1 MAKLSGGEALIKSM
15 VREGVEVVFGLPGV
29 QMYGIVAALRDEPSI
44 KFIVTR
50 NETATSYMA
59 DGYAR
64 TTGKPGV
71 VMVVPGPG
79 IYNAGGGL
87 STAFSR
93 SSPIVLI
100 AGQIPRATIGK
111 NLGGLHEVN
120 DQKEITNPVTK
131 WQKLVVRPGE
141 IPENIHEAFRQAQSD
156 RPSPVHFELPPE
168 TMVERE
174 EVELLE
180 PAQIVRKVPDNSSL
194 ETAAKEIAAAKKP
207 VIYAGGGIARSDAE
221 TELVAFAEAHN
232 IAVITSAG
240 GKGTIS
246 ERHPLALGAS
256 LGPAGQ
262 LKDYIED
269 ADLIIGIGTR
279 FSMRTQAGGG
289 ARLVH
294 IDADPEMIGHVHSNS
309 LGVIGD
315 VKATLP
321 LLSAA
326 IEAAGGGKWH
336 SPAEEVATIQKNLAD
351 SEDELNRPQEDYL
364 QALQRGAPD
373 AAVMIFGMTQLGYYS
388 RPRWITENPKTYI
401 DSGYSGN
408 LGFAFPTAL
417 GAKVGN
423 PDKPVICVSGDGG
436 FMYNSSEISTAVK
449 YGINLVTV
457 IYNDGHYGNV
467 ARDLDDDFGGSY
479 ETEFV
484 NPDFVALAE
493 AYGAVGLRAKDPFDV
508 ENLIPQALAMN
519 KPVFIDVPVSRV
531 PRPKQWST
539 RAPWTTPQE
548 GLIEN

>member
-1 MAKLSGGEALIKSM
+1 MAKLSGGEALIKSL
-15 VREGVEVVFGLPGV
+15 VREGVEVIFGLPGV

-44 KFIVTR
+44 KFVVTR
-50 NETATSYMA
+50 NETSTTYMA

-64 TTGKPGV
+64 TTGRPGV
-71 VMVVPGPG
+71 AMVVPGPG

-93 SSPIVLI
+93 SSPVVLI
-100 AGQIPRATIGK
+100 AGQIPRDGIGK
-111 NLGGLHEVN
+111 NFGGLHEVN

-131 WQKLVVRPGE
+131 WQKQVLRPHE
-141 IPENIHEAFRQAQSD
+141 VPESIHEAFRQAQSD

-180 PAQIVRKVPDNSSL
+180 PAVIERKVPADSVI
-194 ETAAKEIAAAKKP
+194 EQAAKEITAARKP

-221 TELVAFAEAHN
+221 AELVAFAEAHQ
-232 IAVITSAG
+232 IAVLTSAG
-240 GKGTIS
+240 GKGTMS
-246 ERHPLALGAS
+246 ERHALALGGS
-256 LGPAGQ
+256 LGPTGQ

-269 ADLIIGIGTR
+269 ADVVIGIGTR
-279 FSMRTQAGGG
+279 FSMRNQAADK

-294 IDADPEMIGHVHSNS
+294 IDADPEMIGHVHQNS
-309 LGVIGD
+309 LGVVGD

-321 LLSAA
+321 KLQAA
-326 IEAAGGGKWH
+326 ISAAGGGSWD
-336 SPAEEVATIQKNLAD
+336 SPAPEVSRIQEALANSEE
-351 SEDELNRPQEDYL
+351 ELNQPQEDYIR
-364 QALQRGAPD
+364 ALQEGAPD
-373 AAVMIFGMTQLGYYS
+373 DAIMVFGMTQLGYYS
-388 RPRWITENPKTYI
+388 RPRWITENPKSYI

-467 ARDLDDDFGGSY
+467 ARDMDDDFGGTY
-479 ETEFV
+479 ETDFV
-484 NPDFVALAE
+484 NPDFVKLAE

-508 ENLIPQALAMN
+508 KNVIPKALAMN

-531 PRPKQWST
+531 PRPKQWSA
-539 RAPWTTPQE
+539 RAPWTTPQD
-548 GLIEN
+548 GLLD

>member
-1 MAKLSGGEALIKSM
+1 
-15 VREGVEVVFGLPGV
+15 
-29 QMYGIVAALRDEPSI
+29 MYGIVAALRDEPSI
-44 KFIVTR
+44 KFVVTR
-50 NETATSYMA
+50 NETSTTYMA

-64 TTGKPGV
+64 TTGKAGV
-71 VMVVPGPG
+71 AMVVPGPG

-93 SSPIVLI
+93 SSPVVLI
-100 AGQIPRATIGK
+100 AGQIPRDGIGK
-111 NLGGLHEVN
+111 NFGGLHEVN

-131 WQKLVVRPGE
+131 WQKQVLRPNE
-141 IPENIHEAFRQAQSD
+141 VPEGIHEAFKQAQSD

-180 PAQIVRKVPDNSSL
+180 PAKIERKVPADSII
-194 ETAAKEIAAAKKP
+194 EQAAKEIIAAKKP

-221 TELVAFAEAHN
+221 AELVAFAEAHK
-232 IAVITSAG
+232 IAVLTSAG
-240 GKGTIS
+240 GKGTMS
-246 ERHPLALGAS
+246 ERHALALGGS
-256 LGPAGQ
+256 LGPTGQ

-269 ADLIIGIGTR
+269 ADVVIGIGTR
-279 FSMRTQAGGG
+279 FSMRNQAAAD
-289 ARLVH
+289 ARLIHV
-294 IDADPEMIGHVHSNS
+294 DVDPEMIGHVHENS

-315 VKATLP
+315 VKVSLSK
-321 LLSAA
+321 LSAA
-326 IEAAGGGKWH
+326 ITAAGGGKWN
-336 SPAEEVATIQKNLAD
+336 SPAAEVAQIQENLTN
-351 SEDELNRPQEDYL
+351 SDEEINQPQEDYL
-364 QALQRGAPD
+364 RALQEGAPD
-373 AAVMIFGMTQLGYYS
+373 DAIMIFGMTQLGYYS
-388 RPRWITENPKTYI
+388 RPRWITENPKSYI

-467 ARDLDDDFGGSY
+467 ARDMDDDFGGTY
-479 ETEFV
+479 ETDFV
-484 NPDFVALAE
+484 NPDFVKLAE
-493 AYGAVGLRAKDPFDV
+493 AYGAVGIRAEGPLDV
-508 ENLIPQALAMN
+508 KNVLPKALAMN

-531 PRPKQWST
+531 PRPKQWSA
-539 RAPWTTPQE
+539 RAPWTTPQD
-548 GLIEN
+548 GLLD

>member
-1 MAKLSGGEALIKSM
+1 MPKLSGGEALIKSL
-15 VREGVEVVFGLPGV
+15 VREGVEVIFGLPGV

-44 KFIVTR
+44 KFVVTR
-50 NETATSYMA
+50 NETSTTYMA

-64 TTGKPGV
+64 TTGKAGV
-71 VMVVPGPG
+71 AMVVPGPG

-93 SSPIVLI
+93 SSPVVLI
-100 AGQIPRATIGK
+100 AGQIPRDGIGK
-111 NLGGLHEVN
+111 NFGGLHEVN

-131 WQKLVVRPGE
+131 WQKQVLRPHE
-141 IPENIHEAFRQAQSD
+141 VPEGIHEAFKQAQSD

-174 EVELLE
+174 DVELLE
-180 PAQIVRKVPDNSSL
+180 PAKIERKVPADSII
-194 ETAAKEIAAAKKP
+194 EQAAKEISAARKP

-221 TELVAFAEAHN
+221 AELVAFAEAHH
-232 IAVITSAG
+232 IAVLTSAG
-240 GKGTIS
+240 GKGTMS
-246 ERHPLALGAS
+246 ERHALALGGS
-256 LGPAGQ
+256 LGPTGL

-269 ADLIIGIGTR
+269 ADLVIGIGTR
-279 FSMRTQAGGG
+279 FSMRNQAAAD
-289 ARLVH
+289 ARLIHV
-294 IDADPEMIGHVHSNS
+294 DVDPAMIGHVHQNS

-315 VKATLP
+315 VKASLP
-321 LLSAA
+321 KLSAA
-326 IEAAGGGKWH
+326 ITAAGGGKWN
-336 SPAEEVATIQKNLAD
+336 SPETEVAKIQVNLTN
-351 SEDELNRPQEDYL
+351 SEEEINQPQEDYL
-364 QALQRGAPD
+364 RALQEGAPD
-373 AAVMIFGMTQLGYYS
+373 DAIMIFGMTQLGYYS
-388 RPRWITENPKTYI
+388 RPRWITDNPKSYI

-467 ARDLDDDFGGSY
+467 ARDMDDDFGGTY
-479 ETEFV
+479 ETDFV
-484 NPDFVALAE
+484 NPDFVKLAE
-493 AYGAVGLRAKDPFDV
+493 AYGAVGIRAEGPYDV
-508 ENLIPQALAMN
+508 KNVLPKALAMN

-531 PRPKQWST
+531 PRPKQWSA
-539 RAPWTTPQE
+539 RAAWTTPQD
-548 GLIEN
+548 GLLD

>member
-1 MAKLSGGEALIKSM
+1 MAKLSGGEALIKSL
-15 VREGVEVVFGLPGV
+15 VREGVEVIFGLPGV

-44 KFIVTR
+44 KFVVTR
-50 NETATSYMA
+50 NETSTTYMA

-64 TTGKPGV
+64 TTGKAGV
-71 VMVVPGPG
+71 AMVVPGPG

-93 SSPIVLI
+93 SSPVVLI
-100 AGQIPRATIGK
+100 AGQIPRDGIGK
-111 NLGGLHEVN
+111 NFGGLHEVN

-131 WQKLVVRPGE
+131 WQKQVLRPHE
-141 IPENIHEAFRQAQSD
+141 VPEGIHEAFKQAQSD

-180 PAQIVRKVPDNSSL
+180 PAKIERKVPSDSII
-194 ETAAKEIAAAKKP
+194 EQAAKEIAAARKP

-221 TELVAFAEAHN
+221 AELVAFAEAHQ
-232 IAVITSAG
+232 IAVLTSAG
-240 GKGTIS
+240 GKGTMS
-246 ERHPLALGAS
+246 ERHALALGGS
-256 LGPAGQ
+256 LGPTGQ

-269 ADLIIGIGTR
+269 ADLVIGIGTR
-279 FSMRTQAGGG
+279 FSMRNQAADK
-289 ARLVH
+289 ARLIHV
-294 IDADPEMIGHVHSNS
+294 DVDPEMIGHVHQNS

-315 VKATLP
+315 VKASLP
-321 LLSAA
+321 KLSAA
-326 IEAAGGGKWH
+326 ITAAGGGKWN
-336 SPAEEVATIQKNLAD
+336 SPVAEVAHIQENLTN
-351 SEDELNRPQEDYL
+351 SEEEINQPQEDYL
-364 QALQRGAPD
+364 RALQEGAPD
-373 AAVMIFGMTQLGYYS
+373 DAIMIFGMTQLGYYS
-388 RPRWITENPKTYI
+388 RPRWITENPKSYI

-467 ARDLDDDFGGSY
+467 ARDMDDDFGGTY
-479 ETEFV
+479 ETDFV
-484 NPDFVALAE
+484 NPDFVKLAE
-493 AYGAVGLRAKDPFDV
+493 AYGAVGIRAEGPLDV
-508 ENLIPQALAMN
+508 KNVLPKALAMN

-531 PRPKQWST
+531 PRPKQWSA
-539 RAPWTTPQE
+539 RAPWTTPQD
-548 GLIEN
+548 GLLD

>member
-1 MAKLSGGEALIKSM
+1 MAKLSGGEALIKSL
-15 VREGVEVVFGLPGV
+15 VREGVEVIFGLPGV

-44 KFIVTR
+44 KFVVTR
-50 NETATSYMA
+50 NETSTTYMA

-64 TTGKPGV
+64 TTGKAGV
-71 VMVVPGPG
+71 AMVVPGPG

-93 SSPIVLI
+93 SSPVVLI
-100 AGQIPRATIGK
+100 AGQIPRDGIGK
-111 NLGGLHEVN
+111 NFGGLHEVN

-131 WQKLVVRPGE
+131 WQKQVLRPHE
-141 IPENIHEAFRQAQSD
+141 VPEGIHEAFKQAQSD

-174 EVELLE
+174 DVELLE
-180 PAQIVRKVPDNSSL
+180 PAKIERKVPADSII
-194 ETAAKEIAAAKKP
+194 EQAAKEIVAAKKP

-221 TELVAFAEAHN
+221 AELVAFAEAHQ
-232 IAVITSAG
+232 IAVLTSAG
-240 GKGTIS
+240 GKGTMS
-246 ERHPLALGAS
+246 ERHALALGGS
-256 LGPAGQ
+256 LGPTGQ

-269 ADLIIGIGTR
+269 ADVVIGIGTR
-279 FSMRTQAGGG
+279 FSMRNQAAAE
-289 ARLVH
+289 ARLIHV
-294 IDADPEMIGHVHSNS
+294 DVDPEMIGHVHQNS

-315 VKATLP
+315 VKVSLP
-321 LLSAA
+321 KLSAA
-326 IEAAGGGKWH
+326 ITAAGGGKWN
-336 SPAEEVATIQKNLAD
+336 SPAAEVTKIQENLTNSEEEINQ
-351 SEDELNRPQEDYL
+351 PQEDYL
-364 QALQRGAPD
+364 RALQEGAPD
-373 AAVMIFGMTQLGYYS
+373 DAIMIFGMTQLGYYS
-388 RPRWITENPKTYI
+388 RPRWITENPKSYI

-467 ARDLDDDFGGSY
+467 ARDMDDDFGGTY
-479 ETEFV
+479 ETDFV
-484 NPDFVALAE
+484 NPDFVKLAE
-493 AYGAVGLRAKDPFDV
+493 AYGAVGIRAEGPLDV
-508 ENLIPQALAMN
+508 KNVLPKALAMN

-531 PRPKQWST
+531 PRPKQWSA
-539 RAPWTTPQE
+539 RAPWTTPQD
-548 GLIEN
+548 GLLD

>member
-1 MAKLSGGEALIKSM
+1 MAKLSGGEALIKSL
-15 VREGVEVVFGLPGV
+15 VREGVEVIFGLPGV

-44 KFIVTR
+44 KFVVTR
-50 NETATSYMA
+50 NETSTTYMA

-64 TTGKPGV
+64 TTGKAGV
-71 VMVVPGPG
+71 AMVVPGPG

-93 SSPIVLI
+93 SSPVVLI
-100 AGQIPRATIGK
+100 AGQIPRDGIGK
-111 NLGGLHEVN
+111 NFGGLHEVN

-131 WQKLVVRPGE
+131 WQKQVLRPNE
-141 IPENIHEAFRQAQSD
+141 VPEGIHEAFKQAQSD

-180 PAQIVRKVPDNSSL
+180 PAKIERKVPVDSII
-194 ETAAKEIAAAKKP
+194 EQAAKEIIAAKKP

-221 TELVAFAEAHN
+221 AELVAFAEAHK
-232 IAVITSAG
+232 IAVLTSAG
-240 GKGTIS
+240 GKGTMS
-246 ERHPLALGAS
+246 ERHALALGGS
-256 LGPAGQ
+256 LGPTGQ

-269 ADLIIGIGTR
+269 ADVVIGIGTR
-279 FSMRTQAGGG
+279 FSMRNQAAAD
-289 ARLVH
+289 ARLIHV
-294 IDADPEMIGHVHSNS
+294 DVDPEMIGHVHENS

-315 VKATLP
+315 VKVSLSK
-321 LLSAA
+321 LSAA
-326 IEAAGGGKWH
+326 ITAAGGGKWN
-336 SPAEEVATIQKNLAD
+336 SPAAEVAQIQENLTN
-351 SEDELNRPQEDYL
+351 SDEEINQPQEDYL
-364 QALQRGAPD
+364 RALQEGAPD
-373 AAVMIFGMTQLGYYS
+373 DAIMIFGMTQLGYYS
-388 RPRWITENPKTYI
+388 RPRWITENPKSYI

-467 ARDLDDDFGGSY
+467 ARDMDDDFGGTY
-479 ETEFV
+479 ETDFV
-484 NPDFVALAE
+484 NPDFVKLAE
-493 AYGAVGLRAKDPFDV
+493 AYGAVGIRAEGPLDV
-508 ENLIPQALAMN
+508 KNVLPKALAMN

-531 PRPKQWST
+531 PRPKQWSA
-539 RAPWTTPQE
+539 RAPWTTPQD
-548 GLIEN
+548 GLLD

>member
-1 MAKLSGGEALIKSM
+1 MAKLSGGEALIKSL
-15 VREGVEVVFGLPGV
+15 VREGVEVIFGLPGV

-44 KFIVTR
+44 KFVVTR
-50 NETATSYMA
+50 NETSTTYMA

-64 TTGKPGV
+64 TTGKAGV
-71 VMVVPGPG
+71 AMVVPGPG

-93 SSPIVLI
+93 SSPVVLI
-100 AGQIPRATIGK
+100 AGQIPRDGIGK
-111 NLGGLHEVN
+111 NFGGLHEVN

-131 WQKLVVRPGE
+131 WQKQVLRPHE
-141 IPENIHEAFRQAQSD
+141 VPEGIHEAFKQAQSD

-180 PAQIVRKVPDNSSL
+180 PAKIERKVPSDSII
-194 ETAAKEIAAAKKP
+194 EQAAKEIAAARKP

-221 TELVAFAEAHN
+221 AELVAFAEAHQ
-232 IAVITSAG
+232 IAVLTSAG
-240 GKGTIS
+240 GKGTMS
-246 ERHPLALGAS
+246 ERHALALGGS
-256 LGPAGQ
+256 LGPTGQ

-269 ADLIIGIGTR
+269 ADVVIGIGTR
-279 FSMRTQAGGG
+279 FSMRNQAAAE
-289 ARLVH
+289 ARLIHV
-294 IDADPEMIGHVHSNS
+294 DVDPEMIGHVHQNS

-315 VKATLP
+315 VKVSLP
-321 LLSAA
+321 KLSAA
-326 IEAAGGGKWH
+326 ITAAGGGKWN
-336 SPAEEVATIQKNLAD
+336 SPASEVAQIQENLTS
-351 SEDELNRPQEDYL
+351 SEEEINQPQEDYL
-364 QALQRGAPD
+364 RALQEGAPD
-373 AAVMIFGMTQLGYYS
+373 DAIMIFGMTQLGYYS
-388 RPRWITENPKTYI
+388 RPRWITQNPKSYI

-467 ARDLDDDFGGSY
+467 ARDMDDDFGGTY
-479 ETEFV
+479 ETDFV
-484 NPDFVALAE
+484 NPDFVKLAE
-493 AYGAVGLRAKDPFDV
+493 AYGAVGIRAEGPLDV
-508 ENLIPQALAMN
+508 KNVLPKALAMN

-531 PRPKQWST
+531 PRPKQWSS
-539 RAPWTTPQE
+539 RAPWTTPQD
-548 GLIEN
+548 GLLD

>member
-1 MAKLSGGEALIKSM
+1 MPKLSGGEALVQSL
-15 VREGVEVVFGLPGV
+15 VREGVEVIFGLPGV
-29 QMYGIVAALRDEPSI
+29 QMYGIVDALRNEPSI
-44 KFIVTR
+44 KFVVTR

-71 VMVVPGPG
+71 VLVVPGPG

-93 SSPIVLI
+93 SSPVVMI

-111 NLGGLHEVN
+111 NFGGLHEVN

-131 WQKLVVRPGE
+131 WQKQVLRPHE
-141 IPENIHEAFRQAQSD
+141 VPEGIHEAFRQAQSD
-156 RPSPVHFELPPE
+156 RPGPVHFELPPE

-180 PAQIVRKVPDNSSL
+180 PAQIVRKVPDQNVI
-194 ETAAKEIAAAKKP
+194 EQAAREIVNARKP

-221 TELVAFAEAHN
+221 AEFVDFAERARV
-232 IAVITSAG
+232 AVMTSAG

-246 ERHPLALGAS
+246 ERHPLALGGS
-256 LGPAGQ
+256 LGPAGL
-262 LKDYIED
+262 LKEYIED
-269 ADLIIGIGTR
+269 ADVIIGIGTR
-279 FSMRTQAGGG
+279 FSMRNQAGGD

-294 IDADPEMIGHVHSNS
+294 IDVDPEMVGHVHANS

-321 LLSAA
+321 LLAA
-326 IEAAGGGKWH
+326 EIERQGGGKWN
-336 SPAEEVATIQKNLAD
+336 SPDAEVADIQKKLAV
-351 SEDELNRPQEDYL
+351 SEDELNQPQEDYIN
-364 QALQRGAPD
+364 ALQRGVPSD
-373 AAVMIFGMTQLGYYS
+373 AITVFGMTQLGYYS
-388 RPRWITENPKTYI
+388 RPRWITENPKTYL

-417 GAKVGN
+417 GAKYGN

-436 FMYNSSEISTAVK
+436 FMYNSGEISTAVK

-467 ARDLDDDFGGSY
+467 ARDLDDDFGGAY
-479 ETEFV
+479 ETNFV
-484 NPDFVALAE
+484 NPDFVKLAE

-508 ENLIPQALAMN
+508 ENVIPKALEMN

-531 PRPKQWST
+531 PRPKQWAA
-539 RAPWTTPQE
+539 RAPWTKPQT
-548 GLIEN
+548 GLID

>member
-1 MAKLSGGEALIKSM
+1 MAKLSGGEALVKSL
-15 VREGVEVVFGLPGV
+15 VREGVEVIFGLPGV
-29 QMYGIVAALRDEPSI
+29 QMYGIVDALRQEPSI

-50 NETATSYMA
+50 NETATTYMA

-64 TTGKPGV
+64 TTGRAGV
-71 VMVVPGPG
+71 AMVVPGPG

-111 NLGGLHEVN
+111 NFGGLHEVN

-131 WQKLVVRPGE
+131 WQKQVLRPHE
-141 IPENIHEAFRQAQSD
+141 VPENIHEAFRQAQSD
-156 RPSPVHFELPPE
+156 RPGPVHFELPPE

-180 PAQIVRKVPDNSSL
+180 PAAIERNVPADSVL
-194 ETAAKEIAAAKKP
+194 DQAAKEIVAARKP

-221 TELVAFAEAHN
+221 AEFVAFAEKHQ
-232 IAVITSAG
+232 IAVLTSAG

-246 ERHPLALGAS
+246 EKHQMALGGS
-256 LGPAGQ
+256 LGPAGL

-269 ADLIIGIGTR
+269 ADLVIGIGTR
-279 FSMRTQAGGG
+279 FSMRNQAAEN
-289 ARLVH
+289 ARLIHV
-294 IDADPEMIGHVHSNS
+294 DVDPEMIGHVHENS
-309 LGVIGD
+309 LGVVGD

-321 LLSAA
+321 KLSAA
-326 IEAAGGGKWH
+326 ITAAGGGSWN
-336 SPAEEVATIQKNLAD
+336 SPAAEVAEIQAKLAV
-351 SEDELNRPQEDYL
+351 SEGELNQPQEDYIRSL
-364 QALQRGAPD
+364 QEGAPSD
-373 AAVMIFGMTQLGYYS
+373 AIMVFGMTQLGYYS
-388 RPRWITENPKTYI
+388 RPRWISENPKTYI

-467 ARDLDDDFGGSY
+467 ARDLDDDFGGAY
-479 ETEFV
+479 ETDFV
-484 NPDFVALAE
+484 NPDFVKLAE
-493 AYGAVGLRAKDPFDV
+493 AYGAVGIRAEGPIDV
-508 ENLIPQALAMN
+508 KNVLPKALAMN

-531 PRPKQWST
+531 PRPKQWSA
-539 RAPWTTPQE
+539 RAPWTKPQD
-548 GLIEN
+548 GLID

>member
-1 MAKLSGGEALIKSM
+1 MAKLSGGEALIKSL

-44 KFIVTR
+44 KFVVTR

-71 VMVVPGPG
+71 VLVVPGPG
-79 IYNAGGGL
+79 IYNAGAGL
-87 STAFSR
+87 ATAFSR
-93 SSPIVLI
+93 SSPVIFI
-100 AGQIPRATIGK
+100 AGQIPRSTIGK
-111 NLGGLHEVN
+111 NFGGLHEVN

-131 WQKLVVRPGE
+131 WQTQVLRPHE
-141 IPENIHEAFRQAQSD
+141 VPENIHEAFRQAKSD

-180 PAQIVRKVPDNSSL
+180 PAQIVRKVPESSVI
-194 ETAAKEIAAAKKP
+194 EQAAKEISAARKP

-221 TELVAFAEAHN
+221 AELVAFAEAHN
-232 IAVITSAG
+232 IAVLTSAG
-240 GKGTIS
+240 GKGTMS
-246 ERHPLALGAS
+246 ERHELALGGS

-262 LKDYIED
+262 LKNYIED
-269 ADLIIGIGTR
+269 ADLVIGIGTR
-279 FSMRTQAGGG
+279 FSMRNPAAAE
-289 ARLVH
+289 ARLIH
-294 IDADPEMIGHVHSNS
+294 IDADPTMIGHVHQNS
-309 LGVIGD
+309 LGLVGD

-321 LLSAA
+321 ELSAA
-326 IEAAGGGKWH
+326 ITAAGGGGWE
-336 SPAEEVATIQKNLAD
+336 SPVAEVARIQDALTN
-351 SEDELNRPQEDYL
+351 SEEELNRPQEDYL
-364 QALQRGAPD
+364 RALQEGAPND
-373 AAVMIFGMTQLGYYS
+373 AIMVFGMTQLGYYS
-388 RPRWITENPKTYI
+388 RPRWITENPKSYI

-408 LGFAFPTAL
+408 LGFSFPTAL

-467 ARDLDDDFGGSY
+467 ARDLDDDFGGAY
-479 ETEFV
+479 ETDFV
-484 NPDFVALAE
+484 NPDFVKLAE

-508 ENLIPQALAMN
+508 KNVIPKALAMN

-531 PRPKQWST
+531 PRPKQWSA
-539 RAPWTTPQE
+539 RAPWTTPQD
-548 GLIEN
+548 GLLE

>member
-1 MAKLSGGEALIKSM
+1 MAKLSGGEALIKSL
-15 VREGVEVVFGLPGV
+15 VREGVEVIFGLPGV

-44 KFIVTR
+44 KFVVTR
-50 NETATSYMA
+50 NETSTTYMA

-64 TTGKPGV
+64 TTGKAGV
-71 VMVVPGPG
+71 AMVVPGPG

-93 SSPIVLI
+93 SSPVVLI
-100 AGQIPRATIGK
+100 AGQIPRDGIGK
-111 NLGGLHEVN
+111 NFGGLHEVN

-131 WQKLVVRPGE
+131 WQKQVLRPHE
-141 IPENIHEAFRQAQSD
+141 VPEGIHEAFKQAQSD

-174 EVELLE
+174 EVELQE
-180 PAQIVRKVPDNSSL
+180 PAKIERKVPADAVI
-194 ETAAKEIAAAKKP
+194 EQAAKEIVAAKKP

-221 TELVAFAEAHN
+221 AELVAFAEAHQ
-232 IAVITSAG
+232 IAVLTSAG
-240 GKGTIS
+240 GKGTMS
-246 ERHPLALGAS
+246 ERHALALGGS
-256 LGPAGQ
+256 LGPTGQ

-269 ADLIIGIGTR
+269 ADVVIGIGTR
-279 FSMRTQAGGG
+279 FSMRNQAAAE
-289 ARLVH
+289 ARLIHV
-294 IDADPEMIGHVHSNS
+294 DVDPEMIGHVHQNS

-315 VKATLP
+315 VKVSLP
-321 LLSAA
+321 KLSAA
-326 IEAAGGGKWH
+326 ITAAGGGKWN
-336 SPAEEVATIQKNLAD
+336 SPAAEVAKIQENLTN
-351 SEDELNRPQEDYL
+351 SEEEINQPQEDYL
-364 QALQRGAPD
+364 RALQEGAPD
-373 AAVMIFGMTQLGYYS
+373 DAIMIFGMTQLGYYS
-388 RPRWITENPKTYI
+388 RPRWITENPKSYI

-467 ARDLDDDFGGSY
+467 ARDMDDDFGGTY
-479 ETEFV
+479 ETDFV
-484 NPDFVALAE
+484 NPDFVKLAE
-493 AYGAVGLRAKDPFDV
+493 AYGAVGIRAEGPLDV
-508 ENLIPQALAMN
+508 KNVLPKALAMN

-531 PRPKQWST
+531 PRPKQWSA
-539 RAPWTTPQE
+539 RAPWTTPQD
-548 GLIEN
+548 GLLD

>member
-1 MAKLSGGEALIKSM
+1 MAKLSGGEALVKSL
-15 VREGVEVVFGLPGV
+15 VREGVEVIFGLPGV

-44 KFIVTR
+44 KFVVTR
-50 NETATSYMA
+50 NETATTYMA

-71 VMVVPGPG
+71 ALVVPGPG

-93 SSPIVLI
+93 SSPVVLI
-100 AGQIPRATIGK
+100 AGQIPRSTIGK
-111 NLGGLHEVN
+111 NFGGLHEVN

-131 WQKLVVRPGE
+131 WQKQVLRPHE
-141 IPENIHEAFRQAQSD
+141 VPEGIHEAFRQAQSD

-180 PAQIVRKVPDNSSL
+180 PAVIERKVPADSVI
-194 ETAAKEIAAAKKP
+194 EQAAKEIAAARKP

-221 TELVAFAEAHN
+221 AELVAFAEAHQ
-232 IAVITSAG
+232 IAVLSSAG

-246 ERHPLALGAS
+246 EKHALALGGS
-256 LGPAGQ
+256 LGPAGL

-269 ADLIIGIGTR
+269 ADLVIGIGTR
-279 FSMRTQAGGG
+279 FSMRNQAAES
-289 ARLVH
+289 ARLIH
-294 IDADPEMIGHVHSNS
+294 IDADPEMIGHVHANS
-309 LGVIGD
+309 LGVVGD

-321 LLSAA
+321 KLQAA
-326 IEAAGGGKWH
+326 ITAAGGGKWV
-336 SPAEEVATIQKNLAD
+336 SPAAEVADIQAKLTV
-351 SEDELNRPQEDYL
+351 SEDELNQPQEEYI
-364 QALQRGAPD
+364 QALREGVPSD
-373 AAVMIFGMTQLGYYS
+373 AITIFGMTQLGYYS
-388 RPRWITENPKTYI
+388 RPRWVTENPKTYI

-484 NPDFVALAE
+484 NPDFVKLAE
-493 AYGAVGLRAKDPFDV
+493 AYGAVGLRAKGPLDV
-508 ENLIPQALAMN
+508 KNVIPKALAMN

-531 PRPKQWST
+531 PRPKQWSA
-539 RAPWTTPQE
+539 RAPWTKPQE
-548 GLIEN
+548 GLID

>member
-1 MAKLSGGEALIKSM
+1 MAKLSGGEALIKSL
-15 VREGVEVVFGLPGV
+15 VREGVEVIFGLPGV

-44 KFIVTR
+44 KFVVTR
-50 NETATSYMA
+50 NETATTYMA

-71 VMVVPGPG
+71 AMVVPGPG

-93 SSPIVLI
+93 SSPVVLI
-100 AGQIPRATIGK
+100 AGQIPRSTIGK
-111 NLGGLHEVN
+111 NFGGLHEVN

-131 WQKLVVRPGE
+131 WQKLVIRPKE
-141 IPENIHEAFRQAQSD
+141 VPENIHEAFKQAQSD

-168 TMVERE
+168 TMVERQ

-180 PAQIVRKVPDNSSL
+180 PAKIERKVPADSVI
-194 ETAAKEIAAAKKP
+194 EKAAKEIAAARKP

-221 TELVAFAEAHN
+221 AELVAFAEAHQ
-232 IAVITSAG
+232 IAVLTSAG
-240 GKGTIS
+240 GKGTMS
-246 ERHPLALGAS
+246 ERHALALGGS
-256 LGPAGQ
+256 LGPTGQ

-269 ADLIIGIGTR
+269 ADLVIGIGTR
-279 FSMRTQAGGG
+279 FSMRNQAAGE
-289 ARLVH
+289 ARLIHV
-294 IDADPEMIGHVHSNS
+294 DVDPEMIGHVHRNS
-309 LGVIGD
+309 LGVVGD
-315 VKATLP
+315 VKISLP
-321 LLSAA
+321 KLSAA
-326 IEAAGGGKWH
+326 ITSAGGGTWN
-336 SPAEEVATIQKNLAD
+336 SPAAEVAQIQENLTN
-351 SEDELNRPQEDYL
+351 SEEEINQPQEDYL
-364 QALQRGAPD
+364 RALQEGAPD
-373 AAVMIFGMTQLGYYS
+373 DAIMIFGMTQLGYYS
-388 RPRWITENPKTYI
+388 RPRWITQNPKSYI

-467 ARDLDDDFGGSY
+467 ARDMDDDFGGTY
-479 ETEFV
+479 ETDFV
-484 NPDFVALAE
+484 NPDFVKLAE
-493 AYGAVGLRAKDPFDV
+493 AYGAVGIRAEGPLDV
-508 ENLIPQALAMN
+508 KNVLPKALAMN

-531 PRPKQWST
+531 PRPKQWSA
-539 RAPWTTPQE
+539 RAPWTTPQD
-548 GLIEN
+548 GLLD

>member
-1 MAKLSGGEALIKSM
+1 MAKLSGGEALIKSL
-15 VREGVEVVFGLPGV
+15 VREGVEVIFGLPGV

-44 KFIVTR
+44 KFVVTR
-50 NETATSYMA
+50 NETSTTYMA

-64 TTGKPGV
+64 TTGKAGV
-71 VMVVPGPG
+71 AMVVPGPG

-93 SSPIVLI
+93 SSPVVLI
-100 AGQIPRATIGK
+100 AGQIPRDGIGK
-111 NLGGLHEVN
+111 NFGGLHEVN

-131 WQKLVVRPGE
+131 WQKQVLRPHE
-141 IPENIHEAFRQAQSD
+141 VPEGIHEAFKQAQSD

-174 EVELLE
+174 DVELLE
-180 PAQIVRKVPDNSSL
+180 PAKIERKVPADSII
-194 ETAAKEIAAAKKP
+194 EQAAKEIVAAKKP

-221 TELVAFAEAHN
+221 AELVAFAEAHQ
-232 IAVITSAG
+232 IAVLTSAG
-240 GKGTIS
+240 GKGTMS
-246 ERHPLALGAS
+246 ERHALALGGS
-256 LGPAGQ
+256 LGPTGQ

-269 ADLIIGIGTR
+269 ADVVIGIGTR
-279 FSMRTQAGGG
+279 FSMRNQAAAE
-289 ARLVH
+289 ARLIHV
-294 IDADPEMIGHVHSNS
+294 DVDPEMIGHVHQNS

-315 VKATLP
+315 VKVSLP
-321 LLSAA
+321 KLSAA
-326 IEAAGGGKWH
+326 ITAAGGGKWN
-336 SPAEEVATIQKNLAD
+336 SPAAEVAKIQENLTN
-351 SEDELNRPQEDYL
+351 SEEEINQPQEDYL
-364 QALQRGAPD
+364 RALQEGAPD
-373 AAVMIFGMTQLGYYS
+373 DAIMIFGMTQLGYYS
-388 RPRWITENPKTYI
+388 RPRWITENPKSYI

-467 ARDLDDDFGGSY
+467 ARDMDDDFGGTY
-479 ETEFV
+479 ETDFV
-484 NPDFVALAE
+484 NPDFVKLAE
-493 AYGAVGLRAKDPFDV
+493 AYGAVGIRAEGPLDV
-508 ENLIPQALAMN
+508 KNVLPKALAMN

-531 PRPKQWST
+531 PRPKQWSA
-539 RAPWTTPQE
+539 RAPWTTPQG
-548 GLIEN
+548 GLLD

>member
-1 MAKLSGGEALIKSM
+1 MAKLSGGEALIKSL
-15 VREGVEVVFGLPGV
+15 VREGVEVIFGLPGV

-44 KFIVTR
+44 KFVVTR
-50 NETATSYMA
+50 NETSTTYMA

-64 TTGKPGV
+64 TTGKAGV
-71 VMVVPGPG
+71 AMVVPGPG

-93 SSPIVLI
+93 SSPVVLI
-100 AGQIPRATIGK
+100 AGQIPRDGIGK
-111 NLGGLHEVN
+111 NFGGLHEVN

-131 WQKLVVRPGE
+131 WQKQVLRPNE
-141 IPENIHEAFRQAQSD
+141 VPEGIHEAFKQAQSD

-180 PAQIVRKVPDNSSL
+180 PAKIERKVPADSII
-194 ETAAKEIAAAKKP
+194 EQAAKEIIAAKKP

-221 TELVAFAEAHN
+221 AELVAFAEAHK
-232 IAVITSAG
+232 IAVLTSAG
-240 GKGTIS
+240 GKGTMS
-246 ERHPLALGAS
+246 ERHALALGGS
-256 LGPAGQ
+256 LGPTGQ

-269 ADLIIGIGTR
+269 ADVVIGIGTR
-279 FSMRTQAGGG
+279 FSMRNQAAAD
-289 ARLVH
+289 ARLIHV
-294 IDADPEMIGHVHSNS
+294 DVDPEMIGHVHENS

-315 VKATLP
+315 VKVSLSK
-321 LLSAA
+321 LSAA
-326 IEAAGGGKWH
+326 ITAAGGGKWN
-336 SPAEEVATIQKNLAD
+336 SPAAEVAQIQENLTN
-351 SEDELNRPQEDYL
+351 SDEEINQPQEDYL
-364 QALQRGAPD
+364 RALQEGAPD
-373 AAVMIFGMTQLGYYS
+373 DAIMIFGMTQLGYYS
-388 RPRWITENPKTYI
+388 RPRWITENPKSYI

-417 GAKVGN
+417 GAKVGT

-467 ARDLDDDFGGSY
+467 ARDMDDDFGGTY
-479 ETEFV
+479 ETDFV
-484 NPDFVALAE
+484 NPDFVKLAE
-493 AYGAVGLRAKDPFDV
+493 AYGAVGIRAEGPLDV
-508 ENLIPQALAMN
+508 KNVLPKALAMN

-531 PRPKQWST
+531 PRPKQWSA
-539 RAPWTTPQE
+539 RAPWTTPQD
-548 GLIEN
+548 GLLD